1 MYSALNG
8 TGYTN
13 VAKLEIATQENAV
26 YMSVQN
32 NISFVFLSELYMIEH
47 QSTIKPNM
55 PLCNLT
61 YIAKVLSKIMA
72 KEDIYGSKQIKLSTS
87 RFIVIYNGTEET
99 DESELEL
106 ITTVL
111 NINEGYNE
119 KLKSAC
125 ELLRDYMTLVTK
137 IREKPENI

>member
-111 NINEGYNE
+111 NINEG
-119 KLKSAC
+119 
-125 ELLRDYMTLVTK
+125 
-137 IREKPENI
+137 

>member
-1 MYSALNG
+1 M
-8 TGYTN
+8 
-13 VAKLEIATQENAV
+13 EIATQENAV

-72 KEDIYGSKQIKLSTS
+72 KEDIYGSKQIKLPTP

-99 DESELEL
+99 DEPELEL
-106 ITTVL
+106 ITTVP

-125 ELLRDYMTLVTK
+125 ELLQDYMTLVTK
-137 IREKPENI
+137 IREKQKK